1 MEFFGLFQRYPTDR
15 AYFIAK
21 EILMTERTYKKDL
34 EVLNLVSPTYFL
46 NACIN
51 TTTLKVIH
59 GEVDLASILLFVDNG
74 NCWLSISY
82 SIRRKSHVKVKHS
95 FHLNVLDYI
104 NNWTK
109 TPLLQGTFY
118 RLPRSKSPG
127 LIFGHFSTKSTQLEL
142 AVFEFFSFLEFG
154 QSFFKILLV
163 FFRQK

>member
-1 MEFFGLFQRYPTDR
+1 MIINWFIYFVTYFDMEFFGIFQRYPTDR

-34 EVLNLVSPTYFL
+34 EVLNLVSLTYFL
-46 NACIN
+46 NAVYKYYVK
-51 TTTLKVIH
+51 KVIH

-118 RLPRSKSPG
+118 RLPRSKSRLDREPASS
-127 LIFGHFSTKSTQLEL
+127 L
-142 AVFEFFSFLEFG
+142 V
-154 QSFFKILLV
+154 LLV
-163 FFRQK
+163 PTNS